1 MASKFSILVTDNISR
16 TGLQPL
22 RKNDHFE
29 LVEINDSSSTD
40 FFDALTNADGL
51 VVRSATKVGPDMLA
65 GALNLKVVGRA
76 GVGVDN
82 IDLDAATERGIAVLN
97 APEGNTV
104 SAAELTLALM
114 LSVVRRVP
122 GADASVR
129 RGEWDRGRFKGA
141 ELRGRT
147 LGLVGAG
154 RVGREV
160 AQRCRAFGM
169 RVVVHDPYLTDERA
183 KELRADR
190 ADLGAVLES
199 ADVLSLHVPLTDDTR
214 GMINQETISR
224 MKKSAFIVNVS
235 RGEVIDEV
243 ALAVV
248 LNEGRIHSAAL
259 DVYANEP
266 LEDDSP
272 LRGAPGVVLTPH
284 LGASTLEAQELVATE
299 ISEAVRDALLEGDL
313 SHALNAPGFG
323 GVALLKFG
331 PVFDLGRRL
340 GLLAC
345 ALARGGIKGIEVRYS
360 GESEEV
366 LSPLTAHVLMGL
378 LKNIIGARSINLVSA
393 GYLARQ
399 RGIDIALAHLS
410 RRTDYSEFVEVIVKA
425 EGEDLRLAGAL
436 LGDMHPRVVR
446 IRDYHVDIVPDGT
459 LIVLRNQDVP
469 GVIGRVGTLLGAHS
483 INIAEYHQA
492 RLTMGGDALAA
503 IAVDGKV
510 DSTVRDA
517 LMELQEVSAAVVIR
531 LS

>member
-1 MASKFSILVTDNISR
+1 
-16 TGLQPL
+16 
-22 RKNDHFE
+22 
-29 LVEINDSSSTD
+29 
-40 FFDALTNADGL
+40 
-51 VVRSATKVGPDMLA
+51 
-65 GALNLKVVGRA
+65 
-76 GVGVDN
+76 
-82 IDLDAATERGIAVLN
+82 
-97 APEGNTV
+97 
-104 SAAELTLALM
+104 
-114 LSVVRRVP
+114 
-122 GADASVR
+122 
-129 RGEWDRGRFKGA
+129 
-141 ELRGRT
+141 
-147 LGLVGAG
+147 
-154 RVGREV
+154 
-160 AQRCRAFGM
+160 
-169 RVVVHDPYLTDERA
+169 
-183 KELRADR
+183 
-190 ADLGAVLES
+190 
-199 ADVLSLHVPLTDDTR
+199 
-214 GMINQETISR
+214 MINQETISR

-235 RGEVIDEV
+235 RGEVIDEE
-243 ALAVV
+243 ALAVA
-248 LNEGRIHSAAL
+248 LNEGRIAGAAL

>member
-1 MASKFSILVTDNISR
+1 M
-16 TGLQPL
+16 
-22 RKNDHFE
+22 
-29 LVEINDSSSTD
+29 
-40 FFDALTNADGL
+40 
-51 VVRSATKVGPDMLA
+51 GPDMLA
-65 GALNLKVVGRA
+65 GAPNLKVVGRA

-169 RVVVHDPYLTDERA
+169 RVEVHDPYLTDERA

-214 GMINQETISR
+214 GMINQESISR

-235 RGEVIDEV
+235 RGEVIDEE
-243 ALAVV
+243 ALAVA
-248 LNEGRIHSAAL
+248 LNEGRIAGAAL

-272 LRGAPGVVLTPH
+272 LRGAPGVVLTP
-284 LGASTLEAQELVATE
+284 S
-299 ISEAVRDALLEGDL
+299 
-313 SHALNAPGFG
+313 
-323 GVALLKFG
+323 
-331 PVFDLGRRL
+331 
-340 GLLAC
+340 
-345 ALARGGIKGIEVRYS
+345 
-360 GESEEV
+360 
-366 LSPLTAHVLMGL
+366 
-378 LKNIIGARSINLVSA
+378 
-393 GYLARQ
+393 
-399 RGIDIALAHLS
+399 
-410 RRTDYSEFVEVIVKA
+410 
-425 EGEDLRLAGAL
+425 
-436 LGDMHPRVVR
+436 
-446 IRDYHVDIVPDGT
+446 
-459 LIVLRNQDVP
+459 
-469 GVIGRVGTLLGAHS
+469 
-483 INIAEYHQA
+483 
-492 RLTMGGDALAA
+492 
-503 IAVDGKV
+503 
-510 DSTVRDA
+510 
-517 LMELQEVSAAVVIR
+517 
-531 LS
+531 

>member
-1 MASKFSILVTDNISR
+1 MALTFSVLVTDNISGS
-16 TGLQPL
+16 GLQPL
-22 RKNDHFE
+22 REDSQFE

-40 FFDALTNADGL
+40 FRNALTSADGL
-51 VVRSATKVGPDMLA
+51 IVRSATKVDSDMLA
-65 GALNLKVVGRA
+65 EAQSLKVIGRA

-97 APEGNTV
+97 APAGNTV

-154 RVGREV
+154 RVGQEV

-169 RVVVHDPYLTDERA
+169 QVVVSDPYLTDARA
-183 KELRADR
+183 KELGLDR
-190 ADLGAVLES
+190 ADLGTVIES

-214 GMINQETISR
+214 GMIDQKIISR

-235 RGEVIDEV
+235 RGQVIDEA
-243 ALAVV
+243 ALAVA
-248 LNEGRIHSAAL
+248 LNEERIAGAAL
-259 DVYANEP
+259 DVYENEP

-272 LRGAPGVVLTPH
+272 LRKAPGVVLTPH

-299 ISEAVRDALLEGDL
+299 ISGSVKAALLEGDL
-313 SHALNAPGFG
+313 SHALNAPAFG
-323 GVALLKFG
+323 GATLQ
-331 PVFDLGRRL
+331 
-340 GLLAC
+340 
-345 ALARGGIKGIEVRYS
+345 ARGGIRGIEVRYS
-360 GESEEV
+360 GELEEV
-366 LSPLTAHVLMGL
+366 LPPLTAYVLMGL
-378 LKNIIGARSINLVSA
+378 LKNIMGSRKVNFVSA

-399 RGIDIALAHLS
+399 RGIGISQAYLS
-410 RRTDYSEFVEVIVKA
+410 RRTDYSEFVEIIVKA

-436 LGDMHPRVVR
+436 LGDLHARIVR

-469 GVIGRVGTLLGAHS
+469 GVIGRVGTLLGAHA

-492 RLTMGGDALAA
+492 RLTAGGEAIAA
-503 IAVDGKV
+503 IAVDGTV
-510 DSTVRDA
+510 DSKVRDA
-517 LMELQEVSAAVVIR
+517 LVDLPEVSTAVVVK